1 MDIDLTQYAT
11 FLFALIFVIG
21 LIALMAV
28 VLRKFSPSARLA
40 ARVKGSRRR
49 LAVVEAASIDSRRTL
64 VLVRRDETEHLIL
77 LGHTQ
82 DVVVENNISPP
93 PEIEAHTNDTTMQRG
108 SADWGRAG
116 WIGALFSGRA
126 GTGTKNSRGFQ
137 DSSTGQDAQIQA
149 NTPGGN
155 LAQGRQDTISNRI
168 SQGSVLGRK

>member
-40 ARVKGSRRR
+40 ARVKGNRRR

-64 VLVRRDETEHLIL
+64 VLVRRDETEHLLL

-82 DVVVENNISPP
+82 DVVVENNFSPP
-93 PEIEAHTNDTTMQRG
+93 PEIETNTRDTTVQRVP
-108 SADWGRAG
+108 AEWGRTG
-116 WIGALFSGRA
+116 WVGALFSGR
-126 GTGTKNSRGFQ
+126 T
-137 DSSTGQDAQIQA
+137 ST
-149 NTPGGN
+149 
-155 LAQGRQDTISNRI
+155 
-168 SQGSVLGRK
+168 